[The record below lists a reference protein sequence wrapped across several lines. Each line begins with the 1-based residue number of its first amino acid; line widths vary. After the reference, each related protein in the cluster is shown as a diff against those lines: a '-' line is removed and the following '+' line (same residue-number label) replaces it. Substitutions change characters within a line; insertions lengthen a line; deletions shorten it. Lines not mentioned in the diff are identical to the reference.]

1 MKINTQKTFNEEA
14 KIYEQTSR
22 AVNIYFDEGLNTLIK
37 NIKIRKQNIRI
48 LDVCSGTG
56 ILTELVAKKFP
67 KAEIVG
73 VDFAKNML
81 DIAVARLKNYNFTP
95 YCFDILDKEKM
106 QNLGKFDLIIS
117 SCGIHNIHTK
127 KQKQIAINNVVNLLK
142 ENGFYITLDYLKGN
156 SKKEIEHFREFQYNY
171 LLKSYSKKEA
181 NEWMKLLAE
190 EDEPETLS
198 TNLKMLGRA
207 GLKTLKLIW
216 QKEYMGIWAGTK

>member
-1 MKINTQKTFNEEA
+1 MINTKKTFNNEA

-22 AVNIYFDEGLNTLIK
+22 EVNIYFDEALSILVK

-56 ILTELVAKKFP
+56 ILTELVAKKYP

-81 DIAVARLKNYNFTP
+81 EIANYRLKNYNFTP
-95 YCFDILDKEKM
+95 CCFDILDKEKM

-127 KQKQIAINNVVNLLK
+127 KFKQIAINNVINLLK

-156 SKKEIEHFREFQYNY
+156 NKKECEHFKEFQYNW
-171 LLKSYSKKEA
+171 LLKSYSKEKA
-181 NEWMKLLAE
+181 NEWMQLLAE
-190 EDEPETLS
+190 EDEPETLA
-198 TNLKMLGRA
+198 TNLKMLEKA
-207 GLKTLKLIW
+207 GLKNLKLIW
-216 QKEYMGIWAGTK
+216 QKEYMGIWSGLK